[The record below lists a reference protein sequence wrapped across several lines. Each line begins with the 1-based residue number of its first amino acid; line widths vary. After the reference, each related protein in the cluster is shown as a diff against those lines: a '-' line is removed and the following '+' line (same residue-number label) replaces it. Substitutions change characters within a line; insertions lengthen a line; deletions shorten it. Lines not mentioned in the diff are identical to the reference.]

1 LRSVLQFG
9 ESVIEMTTVPTAR
22 SQLSELYVRESAAIE
37 QEFSATGDG
46 RAALARRTA
55 LVDAIVQRLW
65 NEIIV
70 GSNPGSNAGSSAS
83 PTTVDPD
90 GPKNFA
96 LVATG
101 GFGRGWLFPHSDI
114 DLLFLHA
121 GNSSESEFK
130 DPIRRFS
137 QELWDLRLKLS
148 PATRNLAECERLD
161 PNNVEF
167 AISLLDCRY
176 LAGDRELFSRLREK
190 AVPRLVARDYQNLI
204 QNLAEI
210 TRARHHKFGN
220 TVFHLEP
227 NVKDGPGGLRD
238 YNVANWLALISAME
252 KLKVWPDEK
261 TLLPVSSRRAFDA
274 ALDFQMS
281 VRCFLHFRYGRH
293 DNTLIWEAQDE
304 AAARKIGASI
314 GANDA
319 EIANTADWMRI
330 YFGHVRSVHRVCMQL
345 LEEIPAAWSSLYR
358 QFQGWRSKV
367 SSADFS
373 VVDGLIFLQ
382 QPAGLRDPEILLRL
396 FHFMAEHGLK
406 LSTTTEYKV
415 EQALPALAATPPR
428 GAELWL
434 YLQET
439 LVQPHAADA
448 LRAMNALR
456 LLALLLPEL
465 KGIEALVIR
474 DFYHRYTV
482 DEHSFLA
489 IENLHRLKE
498 SKSEWDQ
505 RFAELQSELEQ
516 PELLYLALLLHD
528 SGKAVPSENHVEL
541 SLQLTDSCA
550 ERLDL
555 DPVDRDTLRY
565 LVASHLEMAAATR
578 RDVFD
583 PANVKSFAEKVGV
596 PERLKMLCLM
606 TYADIKA
613 VNPEAMT
620 PWKADNL
627 WQLYIAC
634 ANYLSR
640 SADERVHTA
649 DDGSSVAPSSV
660 APSSLASSNLAHLRS
675 LAPVAGKKINI
686 FLEGLPQRYLR
697 IHGATDVLA
706 HAEMATRLG
715 QDGVQLNLKQVRHWY
730 ELTLITTDRPFLF
743 ASVSGTLAAWGMN
756 IVKANAFS
764 NAAGIVV
771 DTFYFTD
778 RFRTLEM
785 NLQEWERLK
794 KSIAAVVKG
803 EADVARM
810 LRDRLKS
817 EKGNATKV
825 KIATQIEFDDGC
837 SASSTLVQVL
847 TQDRPGLLYRMCSL
861 ISKHECNIEIALI
874 ETEGQMAIDILYL
887 TSGGAKLSAARQ
899 SALGQ
904 ALRDE
909 LAAK

>member
-1 LRSVLQFG
+1 
-9 ESVIEMTTVPTAR
+9 MTTGATVR
-22 SQLSELYVRESAAIE
+22 SELWDLYVRESAAIE
-37 QEFSATGDG
+37 QEFSVGGDG
-46 RAALARRTA
+46 RRAVARRTA
-55 LVDAIVQRLW
+55 LVDSMVQRLW
-65 NEIIV
+65 NEIVV
-70 GSNPGSNAGSSAS
+70 GSTSVSNPGSNSGSA
-83 PTTVDPD
+83 PTGPG

-121 GNSSESEFK
+121 ESDSEKEFK

-148 PATRNLAECERLD
+148 PATRNLAECEKLD
-161 PNNVEF
+161 PSNVEF

-176 LAGDRELFSRLREK
+176 LAGDRELFSKLREK
-190 AVPRLVARDYQNLI
+190 AVPRLVGRQGHNLI
-204 QNLAEI
+204 QNLGEI
-210 TRARHHKFGN
+210 TRTRHHKFGN

-238 YNVANWLALISAME
+238 YSVANWLALISAIE
-252 KLKVWPDEK
+252 KLKVWPDPN
-261 TLLPVSSRRAFDA
+261 TLLPVSSRRALDA

-281 VRCFLHFRYGRH
+281 VRCFLHYRHGRH
-293 DNTLIWEAQDE
+293 DNTLTWEAQDE
-304 AAARKIGASI
+304 AARKIGAS
-314 GANDA
+314 DA
-319 EIANTADWMRI
+319 EIANAADWMRV
-330 YFGHVRSVHRVCMQL
+330 YFGHVRSVHRVCNQL

-358 QFQGWRSKV
+358 QFQGWRSRV
-367 SSADFS
+367 PDADFS

-382 QPAGLRDPEILLRL
+382 QPGGLRDPEMLLRL

-465 KGIEALVIR
+465 KGIEALVVR

-505 RFAELQSELEQ
+505 RFAELKSELEQ

-528 SGKAVPSENHVEL
+528 SGKAVPSDNHVEL
-541 SLQLTDSCA
+541 SLHLTNSCA

-555 DPVDRDTLRY
+555 DPVDRETVRY
-565 LVASHLEMAAATR
+565 LVASHLEMSAAMR

-583 PANVKSFAEKVGV
+583 PANVRSFAERVGV

-620 PWKADNL
+620 PWKADSL

-640 SADERVHTA
+640 SADERVHTG
-649 DDGSSVAPSSV
+649 DDGGNVGT
-660 APSSLASSNLAHLRS
+660 SNLAHLRS

-686 FLEGLPQRYLR
+686 FLEGMPQRYLR

-706 HAEMATRLG
+706 HAEMAAQLG
-715 QDGVQLNLKQVRHWY
+715 QSGVQLSLKQIRHWY

-743 ASVSGTLAAWGMN
+743 AAVSGALAAWGMN

-764 NAAGIVV
+764 NAAGMVV

-794 KSIAAVVKG
+794 KSIGSVVKG

-817 EKGNATKV
+817 EKTDSAKV

-837 SASSTLVQVL
+837 SAHSTLLQIL

-861 ISKHECNIEIALI
+861 VSKHECNIEIALI
-874 ETEGQMAIDILYL
+874 ETEGQMAIDVLYL
-887 TSGGAKLSAARQ
+887 TSGGAKLGADRQ
-899 SALGQ
+899 AALGQ

-909 LAAK
+909 LAAQ

>member
-1 LRSVLQFG
+1 V
-9 ESVIEMTTVPTAR
+9 EDVNEMTPVPTVR
-22 SQLSELYVRESAAIE
+22 SELADRYERESAAIE
-37 QEFSATGDG
+37 QEFAVTGEG
-46 RAALARRTA
+46 GAALARRTA
-55 LVDAIVQRLW
+55 LVDSIVQRLW
-65 NEIIV
+65 TEIIV
-70 GSNPGSNAGSSAS
+70 GSQPGSQPGSA
-83 PTTVDPD
+83 DAD
-90 GPKNFA
+90 GPKGFA

-101 GFGRGWLFPHSDI
+101 GFGRGWLFPYSDI
-114 DLLFLHA
+114 DLLFLH
-121 GNSSESEFK
+121 SRSDSEIEFK

-190 AVPRLVARDYQNLI
+190 AVPRMVGRECQNLI
-204 QNLAEI
+204 QNLGEI

-238 YNVANWLALISAME
+238 YNVAHWLALISAME
-252 KLKVWPDEK
+252 KLKVWPDTN
-261 TLLPVSSRRAFDA
+261 TLLPVSSRRTLDA
-274 ALDFQMS
+274 ALHFQMS
-281 VRCFLHFRYGRH
+281 VRCFLHFRHGRH
-293 DNTLIWEAQDE
+293 DNTLTWEAQDE
-304 AAARKIGASI
+304 AAARKIGA
-314 GANDA
+314 ADA
-319 EIANTADWMRI
+319 DVTNAADWMRV
-330 YFGHVRSVHRVCMQL
+330 YYGHVRSVHRVCTQL

-358 QFQGWRSKV
+358 QFQGWRSRV
-367 SSADFS
+367 ESDDFS

-382 QPAGLRDPEILLRL
+382 QPAGLRDPEMLLRL

-439 LVQPHAADA
+439 LLQPHAADA

-465 KGIEALVIR
+465 KGIEALVVR

-498 SKSEWDQ
+498 SKSEWDK

-516 PELLYLALLLHD
+516 PELLFLALLLHD
-528 SGKAVPSENHVEL
+528 SGKAVPSDNHIEL
-541 SLQLTDSCA
+541 SLQLTDSCTG
-550 ERLDL
+550 RLDL
-555 DPVDRDTLRY
+555 DPVDRETVRY
-565 LVASHLEMAAATR
+565 LVASHLEMSAAMR

-583 PANVKSFAEKVGV
+583 PANVKSFADKVGA

-627 WQLYIAC
+627 WQLYIAS

-640 SADERVHTA
+640 SADERVHTGN
-649 DDGSSVAPSSV
+649 DGSNLGP
-660 APSSLASSNLAHLRS
+660 SNLAHLHS
-675 LAPVAGKKINI
+675 LAPVAGKKINL

-706 HAEMATRLG
+706 QAEMAARLG
-715 QDGVQLNLKQVRHWY
+715 QDGVQLSLKQVRHWY

-743 ASVSGTLAAWGMN
+743 ASVSGALAAWGMN

-764 NAAGIVV
+764 NAAGVVV

-794 KSIAAVVKG
+794 KSIAAVIKG
-803 EADVARM
+803 EADLVRM

-817 EKGNATKV
+817 EKANSTKV
-825 KIATQIEFDDGC
+825 KIETQIEFDDSC
-837 SASSTLVQVL
+837 SAHSTLVQVL

-861 ISKHECNIEIALI
+861 VSKHECNIEIALI
-874 ETEGQMAIDILYL
+874 ETEGQMAIDVLYL
-887 TSGGAKLSAARQ
+887 TSSGAKLSAERQ
-899 SALGQ
+899 TALGK

-909 LAAK
+909 LAAQ